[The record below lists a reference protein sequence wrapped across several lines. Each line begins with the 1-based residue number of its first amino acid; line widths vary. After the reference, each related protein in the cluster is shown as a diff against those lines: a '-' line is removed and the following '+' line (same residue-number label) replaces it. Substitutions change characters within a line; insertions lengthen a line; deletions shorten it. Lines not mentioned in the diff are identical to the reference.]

1 MVKDIEDEA
10 GIKWQD
16 RDSDGSEGGIKK
28 RREGEDREEKV
39 FLLFKVNGS
48 DGQTGWWNSAFTI
61 SI

>member
-39 FLLFKVNGS
+39 LFYKVNGS
-48 DGQTGWWNSAFTI
+48 DGQAGWWNSAFTI